1 MNNFV
6 VTVARGFGSGGKEIA
21 SRLAKDLGIHCYE
34 NRILTLAS
42 QMSGKEKKMFQE
54 VNEKIRE
61 NGGFSSFLKGLPR
74 AKSYIA
80 RNEKFVSDDK
90 LFEYQSKIIRDLA
103 EKESCV
109 IVGKCADYVLD
120 LGPEGGDRGGDYV
133 LRDKPNVV
141 SIYIE
146 APRRFCLKRTMENM
160 HVSEEVAH
168 ATIERTDKFR
178 ADYYKYYTHGN
189 YWTNPVNYDMT
200 LNSERVGI
208 DDCVRIIEQY
218 LEIKGFIKSKIV
230 KIS

>member
-1 MNNFV
+1 MENFV
-6 VTVARGFGSGGKEIA
+6 VTFARGFGTGGKAIA
-21 SRLAKDLGIHCYE
+21 SQLARELGINCYE

-42 QMSGKEKKMFQE
+42 QLSGLDEAVFTA

-61 NGGFSSFLKGLPR
+61 TSGGFTSFLTGLP
-74 AKSYIA
+74 KSRGYIT

-90 LFEYQSKIIRDLA
+90 LFDYQGQIIRELA

-109 IVGKCADYVLD
+109 IVGKAA
-120 LGPEGGDRGGDYV
+120 DYV

-146 APRRFCLKRTMENM
+146 APRAFCVERTIKNM
-160 HVSEEVAH
+160 GVTEEVAN

-189 YWTNPVNYDMT
+189 YWTNPVNYDLT
-200 LNSERVGI
+200 LNSEKVGVTN
-208 DDCVRIIEQY
+208 CVKVIEDY
-218 LEIKGFIKSKIV
+218 LIIKGLITADMIQSAGELQ
-230 KIS
+230 

>member
-1 MNNFV
+1 MAMNNFV
-6 VTVARGFGSGGKEIA
+6 VTFARGFGSGGKEIA
-21 SRLAKDLGIHCYE
+21 SKLAKDLGIHCYE

-42 QMSGKEKKMFQE
+42 QMSGLDEKVFQE

-61 NGGFSSFLKGLPR
+61 NGGFSAFLKGLPR
-74 AKSYIA
+74 ARSYIA
-80 RNEKFVSDDK
+80 HNEKFVSDDK
-90 LFEYQSKIIRDLA
+90 LFEYQSKIIRDMA

-109 IVGKCADYVLD
+109 IVGKCADYVL
-120 LGPEGGDRGGDYV
+120 
-133 LRDKPNVV
+133 RDKPNVV
-141 SIYIE
+141 SVYTE
-146 APRRFCLKRTMENM
+146 APRRFCVERTIENM

-218 LEIKGFIKSKIV
+218 LELKGLKKSKIV

>member
-1 MNNFV
+1 MEHFV
-6 VTVARGFGSGGKEIA
+6 VTFARGFGSGGKEIA
-21 SRLAKDLGIHCYE
+21 SRLAKDLGVHCYE

-42 QMSGKEKKMFQE
+42 QLSGLDEGLFQE

-109 IVGKCADYVLD
+109 IVGKCA
-120 LGPEGGDRGGDYV
+120 DYV